1 MVDEPAEQRDG
12 SFAEQRDG
20 SFIVRIWWEHRG
32 SDGEAAGHWR
42 GWIQHVRN
50 GSHVY
55 FASLRDLT
63 TFIEQE
69 TGIGRANDEQAQG
82 LV

>member
-1 MVDEPAEQRDG
+1 MGGEPV
-12 SFAEQRDG
+12 EQRDG
-20 SFIVRIWWEHRG
+20 SFIVRIWWEHG
-32 SDGEAAGHWR
+32 SGGQVAGHWR

-50 GSHVY
+50 GSQVY

-63 TFIEQE
+63 GFIEQE
-69 TGIGRANDEQAQG
+69 TGIERVHDQKTQG

>member
-1 MVDEPAEQRDG
+1 MGGEP
-12 SFAEQRDG
+12 AEQRDG
-20 SFIVRIWWEHRG
+20 SFIVRIWWEHG
-32 SDGEAAGHWR
+32 SGDGQANGHWR

-50 GSHVY
+50 GSQIY

-63 TFIEQE
+63 SFIEQE
-69 TGIGRANDEQAQG
+69 TGIEHIDDQTARG

>member
-1 MVDEPAEQRDG
+1 MAGEIV
-12 SFAEQRDG
+12 EQRDG
-20 SFIVRIWWEHRG
+20 SFIVRIWWEHGGGDARV
-32 SDGEAAGHWR
+32 AGHWR

-50 GSHVY
+50 GSQVY

-63 TFIEQE
+63 SFIEQE
-69 TGIGRANDEQAQG
+69 TGIEHINDQTARG

>member
-1 MVDEPAEQRDG
+1 MVGEPVER
-12 SFAEQRDG
+12 RDG
-20 SFIVRIWWEHRG
+20 SFIVRIWWEHGG
-32 SDGEAAGHWR
+32 SDGQATGHWR

-50 GSHVY
+50 GSQVY

-63 TFIEQE
+63 SFIEQE
-69 TGIGRANDEQAQG
+69 TGIEHVRDHNAQG

>member
-1 MVDEPAEQRDG
+1 MGGEP
-12 SFAEQRDG
+12 AEQRDG
-20 SFIVRIWWEHRG
+20 SFIVRIWWEHG
-32 SDGEAAGHWR
+32 GGDGQAAGHWR

-55 FASLRDLT
+55 FASLHDLNS
-63 TFIEQE
+63 FIEQE
-69 TGIGRANDEQAQG
+69 TGIEHGHDQKTQG

>member
-1 MVDEPAEQRDG
+1 MASEPMEL
-12 SFAEQRDG
+12 RDG
-20 SFIVRIWWEHRG
+20 SFIVRIWWEHG
-32 SDGEAAGHWR
+32 GGDGQAASHWR

-50 GSHVY
+50 GSQIY

-63 TFIEQE
+63 AFVEQE
-69 TGIGRANDEQAQG
+69 TGIARVTDDKAQG

>member
-1 MVDEPAEQRDG
+1 MLGEPAERQ
-12 SFAEQRDG
+12 DG
-20 SFIVRIWWEHRG
+20 SFIVRIWWEQG
-32 SDGEAAGHWR
+32 GGAGPPIGYWR

-50 GSHVY
+50 GNHAY

-63 TFIEQE
+63 DFIERE
-69 TGIGRANDEQAQG
+69 TGIEQADDRAAQG

>member
-1 MVDEPAEQRDG
+1 MGGEP
-12 SFAEQRDG
+12 AEQRDG
-20 SFIVRIWWEHRG
+20 SFIVRIWWEHG
-32 SDGEAAGHWR
+32 GGDGRVAGHWR

-55 FASLRDLT
+55 FASLHDLNS
-63 TFIEQE
+63 FIEQE
-69 TGIGRANDEQAQG
+69 TGIAHGQDQKTQG

>member
-1 MVDEPAEQRDG
+1 MGGEPANQ
-12 SFAEQRDG
+12 QDG
-20 SFIVRIWWEHRG
+20 SFIVRIWWEHG
-32 SDGEAAGHWR
+32 SSDGQAAGHWR

-55 FASLRDLT
+55 FASLHDLNS
-63 TFIEQE
+63 FIEQE
-69 TGIGRANDEQAQG
+69 TGIEHGQDQKTQG

>member
-1 MVDEPAEQRDG
+1 MGGERL
-12 SFAEQRDG
+12 EQRDG
-20 SFIVRIWWEHRG
+20 SFIVRIWWEHG
-32 SDGEAAGHWR
+32 GGDAQAAGHWR

-50 GSHVY
+50 GTQVY

-63 TFIEQE
+63 SFIEQE
-69 TGIGRANDEQAQG
+69 TGIQHIDDQTAHG

>member
-1 MVDEPAEQRDG
+1 MVGEQ
-12 SFAEQRDG
+12 AEQRDG
-20 SFIVRIWWEHRG
+20 SFIVRIWWEHG
-32 SDGEAAGHWR
+32 DGDKQTAGHWR

-55 FASLRDLT
+55 FVTLRDLT
-63 TFIEQE
+63 DFIEQE
-69 TGIGRANDEQAQG
+69 TGIARVNDDTAQG

>member
-1 MVDEPAEQRDG
+1 MGGEP
-12 SFAEQRDG
+12 AEQRDG
-20 SFIVRIWWEHRG
+20 SFIVRIWWEHG
-32 SDGEAAGHWR
+32 SSDGQATGHWR

-50 GSHVY
+50 GSQIY

-63 TFIEQE
+63 SFIEQE
-69 TGIGRANDEQAQG
+69 TGIEPVRDQKAQG

>member
-1 MVDEPAEQRDG
+1 MGGELV
-12 SFAEQRDG
+12 EQRDG
-20 SFIVRIWWEHRG
+20 SFIVRIWWEHG
-32 SDGEAAGHWR
+32 GGDGQSAGHWR

-50 GSHVY
+50 GSQIY

-63 TFIEQE
+63 SFIEQE
-69 TGIGRANDEQAQG
+69 TGIAHIDDQTAHG

>member
-1 MVDEPAEQRDG
+1 MAGEPI
-12 SFAEQRDG
+12 EQRDG
-20 SFIVRIWWEHRG
+20 SFIVRIWWEHG
-32 SDGEAAGHWR
+32 DGEEATGHWR
-42 GWIQHVRN
+42 GWVQHVRN

-63 TFIEQE
+63 DFIQNE
-69 TGIGRANDEQAQG
+69 TGIARTGDESVQG

>member
-1 MVDEPAEQRDG
+1 MGGERL
-12 SFAEQRDG
+12 EQRDG
-20 SFIVRIWWEHRG
+20 SFIVRIWWEHGGR
-32 SDGEAAGHWR
+32 DGQASGHWR

-50 GSHVY
+50 GTQVY

-63 TFIEQE
+63 SFIEQE
-69 TGIGRANDEQAQG
+69 TGIQHIDDQTAQG

>member
-1 MVDEPAEQRDG
+1 MADVVEQH
-12 SFAEQRDG
+12 DG
-20 SFIVRIWWEHRG
+20 SFIVRIWWEHG
-32 SDGEAAGHWR
+32 DGEEATGHWR
-42 GWIQHVRN
+42 GWVQHVRN

-63 TFIEQE
+63 DFIQNE
-69 TGIGRANDEQAQG
+69 TGIARAGEDSLQG

>member
-1 MVDEPAEQRDG
+1 MGGEP
-12 SFAEQRDG
+12 AEQRDG
-20 SFIVRIWWEHRG
+20 SFIVRIWWEHG
-32 SDGEAAGHWR
+32 GDGQAASHWR

-50 GSHVY
+50 GNQIY

-63 TFIEQE
+63 NFIEQE
-69 TGIGRANDEQAQG
+69 TGIEHVHDQKAQG